1 MTQAE
6 FEDRIIAMQDTL
18 YRVSATILKQQ
29 CDREDAIQECIC
41 KALRKREK
49 LRDDRALRAWAV
61 RILINECYIL
71 LRRRKRETPMDCLP
85 EAEVMPDADLNVHRL
100 LFSMEEKFRL
110 PMVLFYVEGYQ
121 INEIARMLLLPM
133 GTVKSRLSRGR
144 EHLRRAIK
152 QEEVCRV

>member
-1 MTQAE
+1 MTQTE

-49 LRDDRALRAWAV
+49 LKNDGAVRAWV
-61 RILINECYIL
+61 IRILINECYIL
-71 LRRRKRETPMDCLP
+71 LRRKKREMPMDCLP
-85 EAEVMPDADLNVHRL
+85 EAEVMPDADPAVHQL
-100 LFSMEEKFRL
+100 LFSMEEK
-110 PMVLFYVEGYQ
+110 GYR

-144 EHLRRAIK
+144 KYLKHAIK
-152 QEEVCRV
+152 QEEVCGV